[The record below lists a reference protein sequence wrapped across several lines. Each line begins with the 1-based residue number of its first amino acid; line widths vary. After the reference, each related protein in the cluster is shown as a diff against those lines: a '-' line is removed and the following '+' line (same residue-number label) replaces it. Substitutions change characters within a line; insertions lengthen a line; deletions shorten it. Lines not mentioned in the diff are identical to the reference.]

1 MSSPPTNPHE
11 AVPPI
16 PAAATTVV
24 VPSAAAYAVPPRA
37 PRSPGLALV
46 LSLFP
51 GLGQLYNGQVAKA
64 FVFFSAFVT
73 SIYLADEVGGVPF
86 GFFIPFVFFYG
97 MIDAW
102 KSASLINARAAG
114 RPELVEEPE
123 DDTQSPAWGVALV
136 AIGLVLLM
144 ANFGWLQLIALRR
157 WWPVIFI
164 VIGLVFVRRAMGR
177 RDEASPATASPA
189 TTESR
194 DETTV

>member
-1 MSSPPTNPHE
+1 MSSPVTTPPD

-16 PAAATTVV
+16 PAQATTVV
-24 VPSAAAYAVPPRA
+24 VPPVAYPVAPRA
-37 PRSPGLALV
+37 PKSPGLALV

-73 SIYLADEVGGVPF
+73 SIYLAAEVDGMPF
-86 GFFIPFVFFYG
+86 GFFIPFVLFYG
-97 MIDAW
+97 LIDAW

-114 RPELVEEPE
+114 RPEIVEEVE

-136 AIGLVLLM
+136 GIGLVLLM

-164 VIGLVFVRRAMGR
+164 VIGLVFLRRAFGR
-177 RDEASPATASPA
+177 RDEAATATTTTT

-194 DETTV
+194 HETTV